1 MTRVTGRNSPSCPMV
16 IIMDEDEDRQ
26 RDLAAEYAME
36 AFLDGASDKEIR
48 QYRWRQRPR
57 DLTV

>member
-1 MTRVTGRNSPSCPMV
+1 MV